1 MATRSWSSVL
11 TAHWQTLRVQTGD
24 PSCPI
29 TLTGPNKLVELF
41 HWRRGKPSP
50 GVWVIV
56 NSPGFR
62 TPRLEEVDWS
72 LFPVAEAQHEMIDH
86 EERCLRYMPRR
97 LSVA

>member
-1 MATRSWSSVL
+1 MATRVWSPIF

-41 HWRRGKPSP
+41 HWRRGKASP

-56 NSPGFR
+56 NAPGY
-62 TPRLEEVDWS
+62 TCPRPSEVDWS
-72 LFPVAEAQHEMIDH
+72 LFPVAEAQHEMMDH
-86 EERCLRYMPRR
+86 DERRSRYMM
-97 LSVA
+97 LASA

>member
-1 MATRSWSSVL
+1 MATSVWSPGF

-41 HWRRGKPSP
+41 HWRRGKASP

-56 NSPGFR
+56 NAPGH
-62 TPRLEEVDWS
+62 TCPQPSEVDWS
-72 LFPVAEAQHEMIDH
+72 LFPVAEAHHEMMDH
-86 EERCLRYMPRR
+86 DARRSRYRM
-97 LSVA
+97 LASA